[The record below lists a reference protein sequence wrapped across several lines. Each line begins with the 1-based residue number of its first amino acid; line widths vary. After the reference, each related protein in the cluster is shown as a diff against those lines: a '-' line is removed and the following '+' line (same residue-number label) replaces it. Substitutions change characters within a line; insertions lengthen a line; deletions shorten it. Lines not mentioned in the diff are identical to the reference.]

1 MEAYHFKLFA
11 LIVILLSACTAPVN
25 NMVTPEP
32 TVITPVMTENPVTQ
46 ITLTEPTQAPTITE
60 QPLPTVT
67 AEPTDIPT
75 AEPVMD
81 QGTLTP
87 RIIFTMND
95 SLFAMNS
102 DGSDM
107 IEVHSGLASDFEYLF
122 YDPLNLAIY
131 VNSWEPTLQRIHQ
144 AVPVP
149 EFPMNNYGLNFG
161 GQGFAIDS
169 GASKA
174 FLGLYY
180 SGVYAKDLD
189 QNSDWVRI
197 VSAQALAPLLGQR
210 GQLQID
216 PENQHVYF
224 RTAFNG
230 DCGECRWIYRVDYDG
245 RNLTRLTTA
254 NGGDALALDLQ
265 AKKMYYSDFPG
276 DNTIKRADLTGSDVE
291 VLLRLPDAY
300 VYVRN
305 IAVDHEN
312 SKLYFYLYENV
323 ENTKNHA
330 IAKANLDGSAFEIV
344 YEIQSRYQMQGGL
357 ALASSL
363 PECGIGWSR
372 LQVGKF
378 TSVSASNPVPNRVRE
393 APSGSATVI
402 AGLPVGSVF
411 KIIDGPVCS
420 SGYVFWKVE
429 SEFIPGGIGWTA
441 EGDGEDYYLT
451 DSRLILSS
459 PTEFT
464 SNIFIQNNR
473 YVLQV
478 TADRV
483 LPEPKEF
490 KGGGKIDFIWF
501 IDADMKKSTG
511 QSLRGNDYNIH
522 LTIDEFG
529 WSAHVFPVSH
539 VALTQIVQV
548 NANKID
554 YSVDQL
560 SAEISFPTYFLPNK
574 NFTWWMDA
582 VSHNSSADWQ
592 SKLSFPVSLPERE
605 FSVD

>member
-1 MEAYHFKLFA
+1 MKKSLIILLMLA
-11 LIVILLSACTAPVN
+11 IVIVGCTPSEAQIEAALQKTQTAQPTSA
-25 NMVTPEP
+25 MIPEP
-32 TVITPVMTENPVTQ
+32 TSTQ
-46 ITLTEPTQAPTITE
+46 TLTITE
-60 QPLPTVT
+60 QSLPTVT
-67 AEPTDIPT
+67 VEPTDIPT
-75 AEPVMD
+75 AKPVMN
-81 QGTLTP
+81 QELLTP
-87 RIIFTMND
+87 RIIFTVND

-122 YDPLNLAIY
+122 YDPLNQAIY
-131 VNSWEPTLQRIHQ
+131 GNTWEPTLQLIHQ
-144 AVPVP
+144 AGPVSEP
-149 EFPMNNYGLNFG
+149 LMNYYGLNFG

-169 GASKA
+169 SASKA

-197 VSAQALAPLLGQR
+197 VSDQALAPLLGQR

-230 DCGECRWIYRVDYDG
+230 DCGECRWIYRVDYDC

-276 DNTIKRADLTGSDVE
+276 DNTIERADLTGSDVE
-291 VLLRLPDAY
+291 VLLRLPDTY
-300 VYVRN
+300 GYVRN
-305 IAVDHEN
+305 IAVDHQN
-312 SKLYFYLYENV
+312 SKLYFYLYENF

-330 IAKANLDGSAFEIV
+330 IAKVNLDGSAFELV

-363 PECGIGWSR
+363 PECGKGWSR
-372 LQVGKF
+372 LEVGKY

-393 APSGSATVI
+393 VPSGSATVI

-420 SGYVFWKVE
+420 SGFIFWKVE
-429 SEFIPGGIGWTA
+429 SDFIPGGIGWTA

-451 DSRLILSS
+451 DTHLILSS
-459 PTEFT
+459 PTELT
-464 SNIFIQNNR
+464 SNIFFQNNR
-473 YVLQV
+473 YVLKV

-490 KGGGKIDFIWF
+490 KGGGKNDFIWS
-501 IDADMKKSTG
+501 IDADMNKGTG
-511 QSLRGNDYNIH
+511 QSLWGNDYNIH

-529 WSAHVFPVSH
+529 WSASVFPVSP
-539 VALTQIVQV
+539 VALSQIVQ
-548 NANKID
+548 ANYDEIK
-554 YSVDQL
+554 YSVDKL
-560 SAEISFPTYFLPNK
+560 SAEISFPANFLPNK
-574 NFTWWMDA
+574 NFTWWMTA
-582 VSHNSSADWQ
+582 VSHNS
-592 SKLSFPVSLPERE
+592 
-605 FSVD
+605 